1 MSTVRLSPLLAVL
14 MLAAC
19 SPALN
24 WREVRPEGS
33 GALAMF
39 PCKPSHEVRHVVL
52 AGMPLE
58 MAVVACHAADAM
70 FGLGYADVG
79 DPTRVAA
86 ALQALA
92 QAAGANLG
100 AASVEAPLQVPGM
113 TPQPAAQALSLKG
126 QLPDGRHVQGRVA
139 VFAKGTR
146 VYQATVFGP
155 QLDDDAP
162 TAFFGGLRLQ
172 S

>member
-1 MSTVRLSPLLAVL
+1 
-14 MLAAC
+14 
-19 SPALN
+19 
-24 WREVRPEGS
+24 
-33 GALAMF
+33 
-39 PCKPSHEVRHVVL
+39 
-52 AGMPLE
+52 

-70 FGLGYADVG
+70 YGLGYADVG
-79 DPTRVAA
+79 DPARVAP

-100 AASVEAPLQVPGM
+100 AASADAPLQVPGM

-126 QLPDGRHVQGRVA
+126 TLPDGRSVQGRVA

-155 QLDDDAP
+155 QLEADALD
-162 TAFFGGLRLQ
+162 TFFGGLRLQ